1 MVAGRNGHRSSGLG
15 VMGRNLALNMAMEIN
30 TLINKLILDELER
43 FYSFYQREGEHIMT
57 HAVSSEGKYDSIH
70 REDFEARY
78 DHRNLNHTTMVF
90 MGGRGRESLNG
101 NWLFTVD
108 PYDTGLRQRW
118 YGPLPRT
125 ADGRLYPW
133 DYQVDYGEV
142 MPVPSCW
149 NMVKPEWHYYEGS
162 AWYARAFAYKLE
174 KPGERLVLRI
184 GAANYDTKVFL
195 NGEFLG
201 NHLGGYTPFFVELTG
216 KLQAENL
223 LQLCVNNQ
231 RTLDRV
237 PMRNTDWF
245 NYGGVYRDVEL
256 VRLPSNYISDVFAY
270 LVPNHSYRR
279 IRVEVAVDG
288 AAEAG
293 EARVDIPELGI
304 EEIIRLQ
311 NGRGQVTLECQPEL
325 WSPEIPKRYE
335 VIVTYGE
342 DRVRDLM
349 GFRQVHAE
357 GNRIYLNGKPLFLRG
372 ISVHEDD
379 EVYGKVSGE
388 EDLRRRYRHAK
399 ELGCNF
405 LRLAHYPHTE
415 MAAELADELGFLL
428 WEEIPVYWAIAFENP
443 DTYRDAENQLLELVK
458 RDRNRA
464 SVIIWSVGN
473 ENPDSDA
480 RLHFMKSLAQ
490 TAKSNDP
497 SRLVSAAC
505 LVEPVALKVK
515 DRLVEFLDVVGINEY
530 YGWYN
535 LDYEELKKVAAQT
548 ELGKPV
554 VISETGAD
562 ALAGHHGPA
571 DQLFTE
577 EYMADVYRRQVAILR
592 EIPYIAG
599 MSPWILYDFRAP
611 RRQNPYQKG
620 FNRKGLIALDKETHK
635 QAFHVLQGFYR
646 EIAEGNP

>member
-1 MVAGRNGHRSSGLG
+1 
-15 VMGRNLALNMAMEIN
+15 
-30 TLINKLILDELER
+30 
-43 FYSFYQREGEHIMT
+43 MT
-57 HAVSSEGKYDSIH
+57 HAVSEEGKYDSIH

-78 DHRNLNHTTMVF
+78 DWRNLNHSTMVF
-90 MGGRGRESLNG
+90 MGGRQRESLNG
-101 NWLFTVD
+101 KWLFAVD

-118 YGPLPRT
+118 YAPLPRT

-133 DYQVDYGEV
+133 DYEADFGAVV
-142 MPVPSCW
+142 PVPSCW

-162 AWYARAFAYKLE
+162 AWYARAFSYAPQA
-174 KPGERLVLRI
+174 PGERVMLRI

-201 NHLGGYTPFFVELTG
+201 NHIGGYTPFFVELTE
-216 KLQAENL
+216 KLQSENL

-245 NYGGVYRDVEL
+245 NYGGVYRDVEIF
-256 VRLPSNYISDVFAY
+256 RLPADFIRDVFVY
-270 LVPNHSYRR
+270 LVPDHRYQTIR
-279 IRVEVAVDG
+279 IKVQTDKPDA
-288 AAEAG
+288 AG
-293 EARVDIPELGI
+293 EARVEISELGVAQS
-304 EEIIRLQ
+304 IRIQ
-311 NGRGQVTLECQPEL
+311 GGSGEATLEVNPEL
-325 WSPEIPKRYE
+325 WSPENPKRYE
-335 VIVTYGE
+335 VVVTYGT
-342 DRVRDLM
+342 DRVVDRV

-357 GNRIYLNGKPLFLRG
+357 GSRILLNGKPIFLRG

-379 EVYGKVSGE
+379 ETLGRVSNE
-388 EDLRRRYRHAK
+388 KDLRRRYEHAK

-405 LRLAHYPHTE
+405 LRLAHYPHMELAAE
-415 MAAELADELGFLL
+415 MADEMGLLL
-428 WEEIPVYWAIAFENP
+428 WEEIPVYWAIAFEKP
-443 DTYRDAENQLLELVK
+443 DTYRDAENQLMELIL

-480 RLHFMKSLAQ
+480 RLSFMKSLALK
-490 TAKSNDP
+490 AKATDP

-505 LVEPVALKVK
+505 LVDPVALKVK
-515 DRLVEFLDVVGINEY
+515 DRLAEYLDVVGINEY

-535 LDYEELKKVAAQT
+535 LDFEELKKVAAQT

-562 ALAGHHGPA
+562 GLAGNHGPV
-571 DQLFTE
+571 DKLFTE
-577 EYMADVYRRQVAILR
+577 EYMEYVYQRQVEILR

-599 MSPWILYDFRAP
+599 ISPWILYDFRTP
-611 RRQNPYQKG
+611 RRQNPYQQG
-620 FNRKGLIALDKETHK
+620 FNRKGLIALDKATHK
-635 QAFHVLQGFYR
+635 LAFYVLQAFYQELAER
-646 EIAEGNP
+646 EK